1 MSAQKSGRQSPDPED
16 APEQVGKN
24 TSGQAGTAPS
34 STHAQEESDKQKDN
48 ELESNPVHPLDK
60 AADAK
65 VDKEGRGPGI

>member
-16 APEQVGKN
+16 APEQVSAH
-24 TSGQAGTAPS
+24 TSGHVGAAPS
-34 STHAQEESDKQKDN
+34 DTREKEKSEKTKEV
-48 ELESNPVHPLDK
+48 ELEDNPVHPLDE